1 MGQKEEV
8 LVLSCSVVSD
18 SLLWTVALQAPLS
31 IGFSRQE
38 YGRGLPFP
46 SLGDLPNPGFEPR
59 SPTLLVDSLPAE
71 PQKKPK

>member
-46 SLGDLPNPGFEPR
+46 SLGDLPNPGFE
-59 SPTLLVDSLPAE
+59 S
-71 PQKKPK
+71 